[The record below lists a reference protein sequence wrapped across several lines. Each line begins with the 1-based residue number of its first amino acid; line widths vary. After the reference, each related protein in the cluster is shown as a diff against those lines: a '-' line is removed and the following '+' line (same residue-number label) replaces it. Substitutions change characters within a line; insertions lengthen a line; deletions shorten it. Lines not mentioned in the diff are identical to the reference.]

1 MKVFIISII
10 TYLTT
15 LFSCENID
23 IYVGRYAQV
32 TNPIY
37 NKIGVPVEREWLT
50 SNEWKGLHIKNP
62 IKRKKFKLWKKH
74 KINEFIDF
82 MCIAAIEESKVY
94 PDIPPEIIVAQAILE
109 SNYGFSKLC
118 HQSNNYYGHKY
129 WGKNKNAYVVAHDD
143 SPTDRFRK
151 FKSKWW
157 SIRSHSKLLTKK
169 YRHRIKGKPTIEA
182 WCKAFCGGNT
192 TAKSK
197 RFVKAGGQ
205 VYATSCYKGVCYGNK
220 IKHLIK
226 RLHLKKLIKKHGKQD
241 NKTKRVRRK
250 MEK

>member
-1 MKVFIISII
+1 MKAFIISIVTYI
-10 TYLTT
+10 TS
-15 LFSCENID
+15 LFGCENID
-23 IYVGRYAQV
+23 IYAGRYAQV
-32 TNPIY
+32 FNPVY
-37 NKIGVPVEREWLT
+37 NEIGVPVDREWLT

-62 IKRKKFKLWKKH
+62 IKRKKFKLWKRH

-82 MCIAAIEESKVY
+82 MCIAAIEEAKVY

-129 WGKNKNAYVVAHDD
+129 WGKNKKAYVIAHDD

-157 SIRSHSKLLTKK
+157 SIRAHSKLLTKK
-169 YRHRIKGKPTIEA
+169 YRHRIKGKPTIKA
-182 WCKAFCGGNT
+182 WCEAFCGGNT

-197 RFVKAGGQ
+197 AFVQAGGQ

-226 RLHLKKLIKKHGKQD
+226 RLRLKKLIKKHGKQN
-241 NKTKRVRRK
+241 NKTKRIRRK
-250 MEK
+250 MAK